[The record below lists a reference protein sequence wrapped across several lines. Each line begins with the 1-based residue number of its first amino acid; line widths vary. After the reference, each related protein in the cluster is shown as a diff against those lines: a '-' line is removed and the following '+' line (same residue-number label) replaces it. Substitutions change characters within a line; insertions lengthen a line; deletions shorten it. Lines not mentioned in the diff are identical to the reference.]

1 MKLSFL
7 APLLCVSLIGHLT
20 NCAPLTLPEDLSQ
33 EARTEGQEVAE
44 EEKESAL
51 EVYFRLKRL
60 REREQAVLPP
70 YVAVLPFVDE
80 SGFRKDIWDL
90 GWEMARLLSGEA
102 AGSAKWHVVPYEA
115 VDELLG
121 KRRVLSME

>member
-20 NCAPLTLPEDLSQ
+20 SCAPLTLPEDLSK
-33 EARTEGQEVAE
+33 EARAEGQEVAE

-60 REREQAVLPP
+60 REREQAVLPGSEFCAR
-70 YVAVLPFVDE
+70 YIVYFAKKCQIFNHRQFAVQA
-80 SGFRKDIWDL
+80 K
-90 GWEMARLLSGEA
+90 LLR
-102 AGSAKWHVVPYEA
+102 HVT
-115 VDELLG
+115 DFWLDLLG
-121 KRRVLSME
+121 FIFEV